1 MKEGKV
7 SIENVLSR
15 IPRTKVFAMREQVI
29 RLIPRLM
36 YFNPSSK
43 SEDTGRFEDAFDVAV
58 EGVLERVEGLRKRIE
73 EGKEEIFDFPEQYSW
88 KYNVF
93 GNVERHEWDPYFDR
107 P

>member
-1 MKEGKV
+1 
-7 SIENVLSR
+7 
-15 IPRTKVFAMREQVI
+15 
-29 RLIPRLM
+29 
-36 YFNPSSK
+36 
-43 SEDTGRFEDAFDVAV
+43 V